1 MAEGVARAWTAWQ
14 VLRMRQRQGVQRLR
28 GALDEI
34 RPLAQSNLLT
44 LPRGAG
50 TLGSTSD
57 SLTETSLAKRMLF
70 FTSVGAARC
79 TTRTFG
85 RWTRSARCRLPLSLH
100 IHPLER

>member
-1 MAEGVARAWTAWQ
+1 
-14 VLRMRQRQGVQRLR
+14 MRQRQGVQRLR

-70 FTSVGAARC
+70 FTSVGISGGFAGRSSPHALDSQCALQAAAELAHSS
-79 TTRTFG
+79 T
-85 RWTRSARCRLPLSLH
+85 
-100 IHPLER
+100 